1 MTVHLVGAGPGDPGL
16 LTVRALEVLRRAEV
30 VVYDRLSQES
40 LLDLAPPDAERIDVG
55 KAPGHV
61 RLPQHGINAL
71 LVERGRR
78 GQRVVRLKG
87 GDPFVFA
94 RGGEEAAA
102 LAEAGVPFEV
112 VPGITSAIAAPAY
125 AGIPVTLRHSS
136 TSVTIVTG
144 HEDPG
149 AGEDGTVDWRA
160 VARVGGT
167 IVILMGVARI
177 GRIAAEL
184 MAGGRSPDTPV
195 AAVQWGT
202 RPEQTTVRAT
212 LGTIADRP
220 LGTPSTIVVGDV
232 AACDLAWF
240 ESRPLFGRRIAVTR
254 AREQAAELASRLAA
268 RGAAVVEVPSI
279 AITDPADGGAA
290 LAAAVERLA
299 ASAYDWLV
307 LTSPNG
313 ARRLLAALRA
323 AGRDARALGGVR
335 LAAIGPGTAEVLADA
350 NLVAD
355 LVPPRFVAES
365 LLASFP
371 PSPLPP
377 QPRAT
382 PPPPD
387 GAATGAGDDPR
398 GRVLLVRAAVARDVL
413 PDGLTS
419 RGWRVDVVEA
429 YRTEPAPLDDEARA
443 ALAAAE
449 IVTFTSSSTVTNLVA
464 TAGAAAMPPVVA
476 AIGPVTAA
484 TAREHGLT
492 VDVEAGVHSI
502 DGLVDALCA
511 WAADHPPPQAGPSGG
526 PSEAAP

>member
-1 MTVHLVGAGPGDPGL
+1 MTIHLVGAGPGDPGL
-16 LTVRALEVLRRAEV
+16 LTLRALEVLRRAEV

-40 LLDLAPPDAERIDVG
+40 LLDLAPASAERIDVG

-61 RLPQHGINAL
+61 RLPQEGINAL

-78 GQRVVRLKG
+78 GGTVVRLKG

-102 LAEAGVPFEV
+102 LAGAGVPFEV
-112 VPGITSAIAAPAY
+112 VPGITSAIAVPAY

-144 HEDPG
+144 HEDPA
-149 AGEDGTVDWRA
+149 AGDEGTVDWEA
-160 VARVGGT
+160 VAHVGGT

-177 GRIAAEL
+177 GRIAGAL
-184 MAGGRSPDTPV
+184 MAAGRSPETPI

-202 RPEQTTVRAT
+202 RPEQRTVRAT
-212 LGTIADRP
+212 LATIGDRP

-240 ESRPLFGRRIAVTR
+240 EARPLFGRRVVVTR
-254 AREQAAELASRLAA
+254 ARAQASELVERLAA
-268 RGAAVVEVPSI
+268 LGAATVEVP
-279 AITDPADGGAA
+279 AIEIDDPADGGAA

-299 ASAYDWLV
+299 AGAYGWLV

-323 AGRDARALGGVR
+323 TGRDARALGGVR
-335 LAAIGPGTAEVLADA
+335 LAAIGPGTADVLAAA
-350 NLVAD
+350 NLVPD

-365 LLASFP
+365 LLEAFP
-371 PSPLPP
+371 
-377 QPRAT
+377 
-382 PPPPD
+382 D
-387 GAATGAGDDPR
+387 AAGGERPM
-398 GRVLLVRAAVARDVL
+398 LLARAAVARDVL
-413 PDGLTS
+413 PEGLAAK
-419 RGWRVDVVEA
+419 GWRVDVVDA
-429 YRTEPAPLDDEARA
+429 YRTRPAPLDDHRAA
-443 ALAAAE
+443 ALADAE
-449 IVTFTSSSTVTNLVA
+449 IVTFTSSSTVANFLDAVGRDA
-464 TAGAAAMPPVVA
+464 VPPVVA

-484 TAREHGLT
+484 TAREHGLH
-492 VDVEAGVHSI
+492 VDVEAEVHSI

-511 WAADHPPPQAGPSGG
+511 WAADHP
-526 PSEAAP
+526 APASPEEPTT